1 MFLPQKYFYL
11 LSFLVNKGSLI
22 SCELMNDTKIF
33 TFTISLMSVIPYLIL
48 TYVNIVER
56 SCGEKPTSIAKKSF
70 TASRLAV
77 SQQDIEKVLRTLTT
91 EKSGLDFWLYFSCN
105 QSIKV

>member
-1 MFLPQKYFYL
+1 
-11 LSFLVNKGSLI
+11 
-22 SCELMNDTKIF
+22 
-33 TFTISLMSVIPYLIL
+33 MSVIPYLLL

-70 TASRLAV
+70 TASWLAI
-77 SQQDIEKVLRTLTT
+77 SQQDIEKVLRALTT
-91 EKSGLDFWLYFSCN
+91 EKSGLGFWLDFSRN

>member
-1 MFLPQKYFYL
+1 M
-11 LSFLVNKGSLI
+11 
-22 SCELMNDTKIF
+22 
-33 TFTISLMSVIPYLIL
+33 FTISLMSVIPYLLL

-70 TASRLAV
+70 TASRLAI
-77 SQQDIEKVLRTLTT
+77 SQQDIEKVLKALTT
-91 EKSGLDFWLYFSCN
+91 EKSGLGFWLDFSRN